1 MKKLTESKVCMIV
14 SCILALLIAIQHQY
28 VYMYF
33 DDYGYASLS
42 YVSHT
47 WDQLGVSYNFVDIM
61 RFLAYHW
68 LHWDG
73 RQLYFFFE
81 IVTFRLGG
89 VELIQIV
96 QAVVVILIGVFSGK
110 LVAAETGKDSWKCI
124 ALSFAFYGLFDIA
137 TLNDGVY
144 WYTASVLYVWPL
156 LPLLAGIYLFAYGKE
171 KCNKKIYMILCPVLF
186 FMAAY
191 SQEQMAVLTITCLW
205 TMIVLELIKQ
215 RTIKFKAVPGVLLG
229 SGISSLVGGV
239 LCICAPGNFA
249 RAGGTRYEDF
259 YSKSFWQRIW
269 EGICSVADIN
279 IGPYNWIFVILFT
292 IMCGLTI
299 VIVMGRKSA
308 AAVSLLFCAYF
319 IFEHFTSI
327 PGTIVSGVRILWV
340 VVVGSYFIFYF
351 LSQKNYVLLSL
362 FIGGICSQGM
372 LIVSPSI
379 SMRSHT
385 MLEFIMHIIMVQCLA
400 DIRNVL
406 RGNDRHRTIMVAVN
420 LFAIIV
426 LIYSAVNFSAVLSG
440 YQVNA
445 EINQINHAKM
455 LEAKKNYQVNGEKPE
470 RIELYKLKDDRFANI
485 MPYQPTREGIEYWMK
500 NYYELTMDV
509 PIFWQQVG
517 EKRVI
522 EVLEGEWYDDG
533 FVGKSLKLRFD
544 SNFENII
551 TLRVN
556 NTEHIEGQSLVCIMG
571 EFETIYNVSGE
582 DANEFYLTVPSGENE
597 IYLVASETAILE
609 EDGREVSVKLEVAY

>member
-1 MKKLTESKVCMIV
+1 
-14 SCILALLIAIQHQY
+14 
-28 VYMYF
+28 
-33 DDYGYASLS
+33 
-42 YVSHT
+42 
-47 WDQLGVSYNFVDIM
+47 
-61 RFLAYHW
+61 
-68 LHWDG
+68 
-73 RQLYFFFE
+73 
-81 IVTFRLGG
+81 
-89 VELIQIV
+89 
-96 QAVVVILIGVFSGK
+96 
-110 LVAAETGKDSWKCI
+110 
-124 ALSFAFYGLFDIA
+124 
-137 TLNDGVY
+137 
-144 WYTASVLYVWPL
+144 
-156 LPLLAGIYLFAYGKE
+156 
-171 KCNKKIYMILCPVLF
+171 
-186 FMAAY
+186 
-191 SQEQMAVLTITCLW
+191 
-205 TMIVLELIKQ
+205 
-215 RTIKFKAVPGVLLG
+215 
-229 SGISSLVGGV
+229 
-239 LCICAPGNFA
+239 
-249 RAGGTRYEDF
+249 
-259 YSKSFWQRIW
+259 
-269 EGICSVADIN
+269 
-279 IGPYNWIFVILFT
+279 
-292 IMCGLTI
+292 
-299 VIVMGRKSA
+299 
-308 AAVSLLFCAYF
+308 
-319 IFEHFTSI
+319 
-327 PGTIVSGVRILWV
+327 
-340 VVVGSYFIFYF
+340 
-351 LSQKNYVLLSL
+351 
-362 FIGGICSQGM
+362 
-372 LIVSPSI
+372 
-379 SMRSHT
+379 

-544 SNFENII
+544 SNFENTI

>member
-1 MKKLTESKVCMIV
+1 MKKLAESKGCMIV

-144 WYTASVLYVWPL
+144 WYTASVLYVRPL

-205 TMIVLELIKQ
+205 TMVIWEFVKQ
-215 RTIKFKAVPGVLLG
+215 RTINFKEVSGVLLV
-229 SGISSLVGGV
+229 SSISSLAGGL

-249 RAGGTRYEDF
+249 RAGEHVGY
-259 YSKSFWQRIW
+259 YSRNFFQRTW
-269 EGICSVADIN
+269 EGICSVVDIN
-279 IGPYNWIFVILFT
+279 IGSYNWIFVIIFT
-292 IMCGLTI
+292 IVCGLAV
-299 VIVMGRKSA
+299 VIVKERKSA
-308 AAVSLLFCAYF
+308 AAVSLFFCVYF
-319 IFEHFTSI
+319 IAEHFMSM
-327 PGTIVSGVRILWV
+327 PGFIGSGVRILWTV
-340 VVVGSYFIFYF
+340 MVGAYLIFYF
-351 LSQKNYVLLSL
+351 FSQKRFVLLSL

-385 MLEFIMHIIMVQCLA
+385 MLEFILHIVMVQCLA
-400 DIRNVL
+400 DIWNALEGKERYK
-406 RGNDRHRTIMVAVN
+406 RIMVAVN
-420 LFAIIV
+420 LLVTVV
-426 LIYSAVNFSAVLSG
+426 LLYSVTNFSFVLSG
-440 YQVNA
+440 YRENA

-455 LEAKKNYQVNGEKPE
+455 LETKKNYQVNGEKPE
-470 RIELYKLKDDRFANI
+470 KIELYKLKDERFANI
-485 MPYQPTREGIEYWMK
+485 MPYQPSHEGIEYWMK
-500 NYYELTMDV
+500 GYYELPMDI

-517 EKRVI
+517 ERRVI
-522 EVLEGEWYDDG
+522 ETLGGEWYEDG
-533 FVGKSLKLRFD
+533 FMGKSVKIRFD

-556 NTEHIEGQSLVCIMG
+556 NTQHIKGQSLVCTTG
-571 EFETIYNVSGE
+571 DFEQVYNVSVEGT
-582 DANEFYLTVPSGENE
+582 NEFYLTIPAGENE
-597 IYLVASETAILE
+597 INLTAAETVISEKDGRAVSVILE
-609 EDGREVSVKLEVAY
+609 VVY

>member
-1 MKKLTESKVCMIV
+1 MKKLTESKACMIV

-47 WDQLGVSYNFVDIM
+47 WDQLGVSYNFLDIL

-68 LHWDG
+68 FHWDG

-89 VELIQIV
+89 VELVQIV

-110 LVAAETGKDSWKCI
+110 LVAAETGKGSWKCI
-124 ALSFAFYGLFDIA
+124 ALSLAFYGLFDIA

-156 LPLLAGIYLFAYGKE
+156 LSLLAGIYLLAYEKE
-171 KCNKKIYMILCPVLF
+171 KCNRKIYIILCPALF

-205 TMIVLELIKQ
+205 TMVILELVKQ
-215 RTIKFKAVPGVLLG
+215 RTIKLKAVPGVLLG
-229 SGISSLVGGV
+229 SAISSFAGGL
-239 LCICAPGNFA
+239 LCICAPGNFV
-249 RAGGTRYEDF
+249 RAGGSMYEDF
-259 YSKSFWQRIW
+259 YNKSFFQRIW
-269 EGICSVADIN
+269 EGTCSVVDIN

-292 IMCGLTI
+292 IMCGLAV
-299 VIVMGRKSA
+299 VIVKGRESA
-308 AAVSLLFCAYF
+308 ALVFLLFCVYF
-319 IFEHFTSI
+319 IFEHIMSI
-327 PGTIVSGVRILWV
+327 SRSIGFSVRILWV
-340 VVVGSYFIFYF
+340 VVVGAYLIFYF
-351 LSQKNYVLLSL
+351 FSQNKFALLSL

-372 LIVSPSI
+372 LVVSPSI

-385 MLEFIMHIIMVQCLA
+385 MLEFILHIVMVQCLA
-400 DIRNVL
+400 DIWNVL
-406 RGNDRHRTIMVAVN
+406 GKERHRRIIAAVN
-420 LFAIIV
+420 LLVVGI
-426 LIYSAVNFSAVLSG
+426 LIYSAVNFMFVLSG
-440 YQVNA
+440 YQGNA
-445 EINQINHAKM
+445 EMNQINHAKM

-485 MPYQPTREGIEYWMK
+485 MPYQPSHEGIEYWMK
-500 NYYELTMDV
+500 SYYELPMDV
-509 PIFWQQVG
+509 PIFWQQAG

-522 EVLEGEWYDDG
+522 ETLEGEWYDDG
-533 FVGKSLKLRFD
+533 LMGKSVKLRFD

-556 NTEHIEGQSLVCIMG
+556 NTKQIEGQCITCTMG
-571 EFETIYNVSGE
+571 DFEAVYHVSVEG
-582 DANEFYLTVPSGENE
+582 ANEFYLTVPAGENE
-597 IYLVASETAILE
+597 IDLTAAETVISQ
-609 EDGREVSVKLEVAY
+609 EDGREVSVELEVAY